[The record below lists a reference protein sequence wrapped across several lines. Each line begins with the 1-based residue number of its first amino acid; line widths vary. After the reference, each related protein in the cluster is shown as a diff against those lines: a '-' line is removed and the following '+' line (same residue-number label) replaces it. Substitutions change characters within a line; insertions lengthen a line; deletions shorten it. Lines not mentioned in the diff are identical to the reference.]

1 MSSQKLVLVTGATGS
16 QGGSVVQALLERGH
30 KVRGMTRNADSS
42 AAHKLQQRGVEV
54 VTGDF
59 IDHDSLVRAASGV
72 DTIFTM
78 TTPFERG
85 VEVETAQGIAITNA
99 AKEAG
104 VGHLIYSSVANADKA
119 TGIPHF
125 DSKYQV
131 EQHISSSGVPYT
143 IIAPVYFMENL
154 TTPWS
159 VPGLRQGK
167 LALALPSDRPLQQIA
182 VQNIGAFVAS
192 IVERRESVFGHRY
205 DIAGDELSGEVSAA
219 ILSEVTG
226 RHIQYESVPPDAL
239 RAQSEDMALMFE
251 WLNDT
256 GYSADIAGLHRD
268 FPEVT
273 WLDFATWI
281 SQQNWS
287 VLDNPEPTEV
297 AWEGRDDK

>member
-1 MSSQKLVLVTGATGS
+1 MSNQRLVLVTGATGS

-30 KVRGMTRNADSS
+30 KVRGMTRNANSQ
-42 AAHKLQQRGVEV
+42 AAKKLRQRGVEV
-54 VTGDF
+54 VAGDF
-59 IDHDSLVRAASGV
+59 VDQDSLVRAANGV

-78 TTPFERG
+78 TTPFEEG
-85 VEVETAQGIAITNA
+85 VEAETAQGLAITNA
-99 AKEAG
+99 AKQAG

-125 DSKYQV
+125 DSKYEV
-131 EQHISSSGVPYT
+131 EKHIALSGVPYT

-167 LALALPSDRPLQQIA
+167 LALALPANQPLQQIA
-182 VQNIGAFVAS
+182 VRDIGAFAAA

-205 DIAGDELSGEVSAA
+205 DIAGDELSGQESVA
-219 ILSEVTG
+219 IFSEATG
-226 RHIQYESVPPDAL
+226 RKIQYESFPPDAL

-256 GYSADIAGLHRD
+256 GYSADIAGLRRD

-273 WLDFATWI
+273 WLDFAAWI
-281 SQQNWS
+281 GQQNWS
-287 VLDNPEPTEV
+287 VLDSPELPE
-297 AWEGRDDK
+297 AGWGGRDDK

>member
-1 MSSQKLVLVTGATGS
+1 MSNQKLVLVTGATGS
-16 QGGSVVQALLERGH
+16 QGGSVVQALLEQGH
-30 KVRGMTRNADSS
+30 QVRGMTRNADTS
-42 AAHKLQQRGVEV
+42 AAEKLQQRGVEV
-54 VTGDF
+54 VAGDF

-78 TTPFERG
+78 TTPFEQG

-125 DSKYQV
+125 DSKYEV
-131 EQHISSSGVPYT
+131 EKHIASSGVPYT

-159 VPGLRQGK
+159 MPGLRQGK
-167 LALALPSDRPLQQIA
+167 LALALPADQPLQQIA
-182 VQNIGAFVAS
+182 VQNIGAFAAA

-226 RHIQYESVPPDAL
+226 RNIQYESFPPDAL

-281 SQQNWS
+281 GQQDWR
-287 VLDNPEPTEV
+287 VLDTLEPTE
-297 AWEGRDDK
+297 AGWGGRDDK

>member
-30 KVRGMTRNADSS
+30 KVRGMTRNANSQ
-42 AAHKLQQRGVEV
+42 AAEKLRLRGVEV
-54 VTGDF
+54 VAGDF
-59 IDHDSLVRAASGV
+59 IDQDSLVRAASGV

-78 TTPFERG
+78 TTPFEEG
-85 VEVETAQGIAITNA
+85 VEAETAQGIAITNA

-125 DSKYQV
+125 DSKYEV
-131 EQHISSSGVPYT
+131 EKHIASSGVPYT

-167 LALALPSDRPLQQIA
+167 LALALPADQPLQQIA
-182 VQNIGAFVAS
+182 VQNIGAFAAA

-226 RHIQYESVPPDAL
+226 RNIQYESFPPDAL

-256 GYSADIAGLHRD
+256 GYSADIAGLRRD

-273 WLDFATWI
+273 WHDFATWAG
-281 SQQNWS
+281 QQDWR
-287 VLDNPEPTEV
+287 VLGSPEPTE
-297 AWEGRDDK
+297 AGRGGSDDK

>member
-30 KVRGMTRNADSS
+30 KVRGMTRNANSQP
-42 AAHKLQQRGVEV
+42 AEKLRLRGVEV
-54 VTGDF
+54 VAGDF
-59 IDHDSLVRAASGV
+59 IDQDSLVRAASGV

-78 TTPFERG
+78 TTPFEEG
-85 VEVETAQGIAITNA
+85 VEAETAQGIAITNA

-125 DSKYQV
+125 DSKYEV
-131 EQHISSSGVPYT
+131 EKHIASSGVPYT

-167 LALALPSDRPLQQIA
+167 LALALPADQPLQQIA
-182 VQNIGAFVAS
+182 VQNIGAFAAA

-226 RHIQYESVPPDAL
+226 RNIQYESFPPDAL

-256 GYSADIAGLHRD
+256 GYSADIAGLRRD

-273 WLDFATWI
+273 WHDFATWAG
-281 SQQNWS
+281 QQDWR
-287 VLDNPEPTEV
+287 VLGSPEPTE
-297 AWEGRDDK
+297 AGRGGSDDK

>member
-1 MSSQKLVLVTGATGS
+1 
-16 QGGSVVQALLERGH
+16 
-30 KVRGMTRNADSS
+30 
-42 AAHKLQQRGVEV
+42 
-54 VTGDF
+54 
-59 IDHDSLVRAASGV
+59 
-72 DTIFTM
+72 
-78 TTPFERG
+78 
-85 VEVETAQGIAITNA
+85 
-99 AKEAG
+99 
-104 VGHLIYSSVANADKA
+104 
-119 TGIPHF
+119 
-125 DSKYQV
+125 
-131 EQHISSSGVPYT
+131 
-143 IIAPVYFMENL
+143 
-154 TTPWS
+154 

>member
-30 KVRGMTRNADSS
+30 KVRGMTRNANSQ
-42 AAHKLQQRGVEV
+42 AAEKLRLRGVEV
-54 VTGDF
+54 VAGDF
-59 IDHDSLVRAASGV
+59 IDQDSLVRAASGV

-78 TTPFERG
+78 TTPFEEG
-85 VEVETAQGIAITNA
+85 VEAETAQGIAITNA

-125 DSKYQV
+125 DSKYEV
-131 EQHISSSGVPYT
+131 EKHIASSGVPYT

-167 LALALPSDRPLQQIA
+167 LALALPADQPLQQIA
-182 VQNIGAFVAS
+182 VQNIGAFAAA

-226 RHIQYESVPPDAL
+226 RNIQYESFPPDAL

-256 GYSADIAGLHRD
+256 GYSADIAGLRRD

-273 WLDFATWI
+273 WHDFATWAG
-281 SQQNWS
+281 QQNWS
-287 VLDNPEPTEV
+287 VLDSPELPE
-297 AWEGRDDK
+297 AGWGGRDDK

>member
-1 MSSQKLVLVTGATGS
+1 MSDQRLVLVTGATGS
-16 QGGSVVQALLERGH
+16 QGGSVINALLERGH
-30 KVRGMTRNADSS
+30 KVRGMTRNADSL
-42 AAHKLQQRGVEV
+42 AAEKLRLRGVEAV
-54 VTGDF
+54 AGDF

-78 TTPFERG
+78 TTPFEQG

-99 AKEAG
+99 AREAG

-125 DSKYQV
+125 DSKYEV
-131 EQHISSSGVPYT
+131 EKHIASSGVPYT

-167 LALALPSDRPLQQIA
+167 LALALPADQPLQQIA
-182 VQNIGAFVAS
+182 VQNIGAFAAA

-226 RHIQYESVPPDAL
+226 RNIQYESFPPDAL

-273 WLDFATWI
+273 LLDFATWI
-281 SQQNWS
+281 GQQDWR
-287 VLDNPEPTEV
+287 VLDTPEPTE
-297 AWEGRDDK
+297 AGWGGSDDK